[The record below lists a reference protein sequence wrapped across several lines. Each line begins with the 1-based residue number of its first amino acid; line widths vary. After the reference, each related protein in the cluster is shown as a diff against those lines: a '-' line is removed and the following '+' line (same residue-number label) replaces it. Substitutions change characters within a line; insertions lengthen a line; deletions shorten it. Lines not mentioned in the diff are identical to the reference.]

1 MYMYKNM
8 NKGTLLIIVEL
19 IKGRYSHKQLPV
31 TRDITT
37 LNVTQITSVSIH
49 VLVSTY
55 TGTTYQV

>member
-1 MYMYKNM
+1 M
-8 NKGTLLIIVEL
+8 NKGTLLIIVVL